1 MSTDPFDDVT
11 DLDTPAA
18 APTGWEPPPPGAP
31 VKLSTSGL
39 TIELSIPDMLQAM
52 DPHGRYLGYDPDE
65 DEDRY
70 SPDSLSGQVVQA
82 AALELVKQGRKT
94 VLDLVAVA
102 VRDQIAATVEGIVRE
117 HLGTEVQQVTEWG
130 AVTGPAKPL
139 GQLIGEQVEAALR
152 KPETRDGYGSGRNQT
167 MVQRVIANEVEKAFK
182 VELQAHVKEAQTAAV
197 AAVKSA
203 AAEVIGESIDRARR
217 GLL

>member
-1 MSTDPFDDVT
+1 MSTDPFDDLGP
-11 DLDTPAA
+11 LDGPEPTPAPQPA
-18 APTGWEPPPPGAP
+18 TDR

-39 TIELSIPDMLQAM
+39 TIELSVAEMLQAM

-65 DEDRY
+65 DEDRFL
-70 SPDSLSGQVVQA
+70 PDSLSGQVVTA
-82 AALELVKQGRKT
+82 AALELVKQGRKA
-94 VLDLVAVA
+94 VLEQVSVAVKA
-102 VRDQIAATVEGIVRE
+102 QIEATVESIVRE
-117 HLGTEVQQVTEWG
+117 HLSGEVQQVSEWG

-139 GQLIGEQVEAALR
+139 RQLIGEQVEAALR
-152 KPETRDGYGSGRNQT
+152 KPETRDGYGGGRTT
-167 MVQRVIANEVEKAFK
+167 MVQRVVANEVEKAFK
-182 VELQAHVKEAQTAAV
+182 AELQKHVKEAQAAAV